1 MRTEAAGVPRRLDA
15 QPSRVPAS
23 TYRLQFNSSFTFR
36 DAANAVDYLHML
48 GITDCYASPF
58 LMSRRGSLH
67 GYDVVDHGKF
77 NPEIGSEEDFHHF
90 SSRLQDHGM
99 GLIADVVPNH
109 MCISDAHN
117 KWWWDVLETGPY
129 SLFARWFDIDWSP
142 PKPDLINKVLLPIL
156 GDQFGRVLESREIS
170 VVYEDGAFCVAY
182 FDTRL
187 PLTPRSWPLIL
198 SPVLLA
204 LKQRISA
211 EHPGVLELESILTAI
226 SHLPF
231 GSQIGEAVVQELHR
245 EKQIIKNRLSK
256 LIDSDETL
264 RQLMD
269 ESLDAVNG
277 SKGDLR
283 SFDTLEKLLVSQF
296 YRLSYWRVA
305 ADEINYRRFFDIND
319 LAAIRVEDPDVFQA
333 VHARIFDLIERGHV
347 SGIRVD
353 HPDGLYDPAQYF
365 QDLQA
370 GCRAARGH
378 GNRPFFV
385 VCEKILTGDEELRRN
400 WAIEGTTGYGF
411 LNFLNGLF
419 VDHSKKRAFE
429 RLYRAFTGC
438 GQTYDDLFYH
448 SKKLVLQ
455 VSMSSE
461 LNVMARELDRI
472 SEQHRWSRDFTLES
486 LRTALLET
494 IACFPV
500 YRTYITNVATV
511 PDAEDERHI
520 LTAIDHAKHRNR
532 AISESVFDFVRSVL
546 LLHDPEGLSQ
556 DQIARRRHFVMR
568 FQQFTGPVMA
578 KGLEDTAFYRHYPLA
593 SLNEVGGDLTRFGTS
608 TGFFHAKSLIRRR
621 GWPNAML
628 ATSTHDSKRSEDVR
642 AVTNVLSEIPE
653 ELYRAIRS
661 WREVNRGL
669 RREVGGAT
677 APSPNEEYLFY
688 QTLAGAWPFKPMT
701 AEQHRGFIERLEKYM
716 EKAVR
721 EAKVNSSWIHPNIA
735 YEDAI
740 RNFVDGALER
750 SPQNQ
755 FLDAFMTFRCQIA
768 TAGMLNALSQVLLK
782 TTAPGVPDFYQGSEL
797 WNLTLVDP
805 DNRQPVDFSERHA
818 LLEELDRAA
827 EQNPTN
833 LVDRMAR
840 TLGDGLI
847 KLYVT
852 SRTLRFRRANPE
864 LFARGAY
871 LPLRAAGNRQ
881 GHVISFAR
889 LLGQRQIIVA
899 AGRFFLALGAGQ
911 SLPVG
916 EEAWGES
923 FLVLRS
929 ELGNHPYRDAFTQEP
944 VKPEARNGK
953 VVLPLRQVFA
963 HLPLALLVGENAA

>member
-1 MRTEAAGVPRRLDA
+1 MRTELARAPRRMTA

-23 TYRLQFNSSFTFR
+23 TYRLQLNGSFTFR
-36 DAANAVDYLHML
+36 DAVDVVDYLNAL
-48 GITDCYASPF
+48 GITDCYAAPF
-58 LMSRRGSLH
+58 LMARRGSLH
-67 GYDVVDHGKF
+67 GYDVVDHGQF
-77 NPEIGSEEDFHHF
+77 NPEIGTEEDFQQF
-90 SSRLQDHGM
+90 SGRLQSHNM

-109 MCISDAHN
+109 MCISDPRN

-129 SLFARWFDIDWSP
+129 SLFARWFDIDWAP

-156 GDQFGRVLESREIS
+156 GDQFGRVLESRELT
-170 VVYEDGAFCVAY
+170 VVYCGEAFCVAY
-182 FDTRL
+182 FDIRL
-187 PLTPRSWPLIL
+187 PLTPCSWPLIL
-198 SPVLLA
+198 MPALLA
-204 LKQRISA
+204 LKQRLPA
-211 EHPGVLELESILTAI
+211 EHPSVLELESILTAI

-231 GSQIGEAVVQELHR
+231 GSQIGEAIVQELHR
-245 EKQIIKNRLSK
+245 EKQVIKNRLSR
-256 LIDSDETL
+256 LMEADDVL
-264 RQLMD
+264 RQLID
-269 ESLDAVNG
+269 ESLETVNG
-277 SKGDLR
+277 SKGNLR
-283 SFDTLEKLLVSQF
+283 SFDTLEKLLASQF
-296 YRLSYWRVA
+296 YRLSHWRVA
-305 ADEINYRRFFDIND
+305 ADEINYRRFFDVND

-333 VHARIFDLIERGHV
+333 VHARIFDLIERGYI

-353 HPDGLYDPAQYF
+353 HPDGLYDPARYF
-365 QDLQA
+365 HDLQT
-370 GCRAARGH
+370 GCQTARGQ

-385 VCEKILTGDEELRRN
+385 VCEKILIGDEELRRN

-419 VDHSKKRAFE
+419 VDHSKKRAVD
-429 RLYRAFTGC
+429 RLYRAFTGSDHS
-438 GQTYDDLFYH
+438 YDDLFYH

-461 LNVMARELDRI
+461 LNVMSRELDRI

-486 LRTALLET
+486 LRTALLEV

-500 YRTYITNVATV
+500 YRTYITGGASA

-520 LTAIDHAKHRNR
+520 LTALDRAKHRNR
-532 AISESVFDFVRSVL
+532 AVSESVFDFLRSVL
-546 LLHDPEGLSQ
+546 LHHDPEGLSQ

-608 TGFFHAKSLIRRR
+608 AGFFHAKNLIRRR

-653 ELYRAIRS
+653 DWYRAIRS
-661 WREVNRGL
+661 WREMNRGW
-669 RREVGGAT
+669 RREVAGAT

-701 AEQHRGFIERLEKYM
+701 PEQHQGFMDRLKQYM
-716 EKAVR
+716 EKAIR

-735 YEDAI
+735 YEEAV
-740 RNFVDGALER
+740 RGFVDGALGR

-755 FLDAFMTFRCQIA
+755 FLDAFMAFRCRIA
-768 TAGMLNALSQVLLK
+768 AAGMLNALSQVLLK

-805 DNRQPVDFSERHA
+805 DNRRPVDFSQHRR
-818 LLEELDRAA
+818 LLDELDRAA
-827 EQNPTN
+827 TQEPVA

-840 TLGDGLI
+840 SLGDGLI

-852 SRTLRFRRANPE
+852 SRALRFRRANPE
-864 LFARGAY
+864 LFTRGAY
-871 LPLRAAGNRQ
+871 LPLRAGGNQ
-881 GHVISFAR
+881 QAHVVSFAR
-889 LLGQRQIIVA
+889 MLGQRQIIVV
-899 AGRFFLALGAGQ
+899 AGRFFFALGAGQ

-923 FLVLRS
+923 FLILRS
-929 ELGNHPYRDAFTQEP
+929 ELGNREYRDALTQLP

-953 VVLPLRQVFA
+953 FVLPLRHVFA